1 MPRDRLLLT
10 EILEAGDRIIDLVAG
25 RDAADF
31 EANRDLR
38 DALLWNFTV
47 LGEASSQV
55 SQDLK
60 DAHPEVGWSNPRAD
74 AQPNRPWLLV
84 LRSRRADVDRRG
96 GPAGPPGGDPAH
108 RDGVVTANRRP
119 MDATA

>member
-1 MPRDRLLLT
+1 VTASLT
-10 EILEAGDRIIDLVAG
+10 EIFEAGDRIIDLVAG

-60 DAHPEVGWSNPRAD
+60 DAHPEVGWSKPMRMR
-74 AQPNRPWLLV
+74 NRIVHGYWW
-84 LRSRRADVDRRG
+84 SSS
-96 GPAGPPGGDPAH
+96 
-108 RDGVVTANRRP
+108 TS
-119 MDATA
+119 

>member
-1 MPRDRLLLT
+1 MPRDRFLLT
-10 EILEAGDRIIDLVAG
+10 EIFEAGDRIIDLVAG

-31 EANRDLR
+31 KANRDLR

-74 AQPNRPWLLV
+74 AQPDRPRLLV
-84 LRSRRADVDRRG
+84 GRARHPTSTATEDLPDLLVAMRRI
-96 GPAGPPGGDPAH
+96 
-108 RDGVVTANRRP
+108 
-119 MDATA
+119 ATAL